1 MRPKVLLVTPTCPVP
16 PTAGAPLRTGGWLR
30 AAAGA
35 AELALATLVRTR
47 EEAAALRELHGLVQH
62 VVAVAA
68 HRTAPARLCDRVL
81 AAVTGRPLP
90 VVAGASRQLRLAI
103 ERLIADWSPDVIQ
116 LEQLAAATYLGLAR
130 RSRCAI
136 VYSAHNV
143 ESRVV
148 GGPPHEGSRS
158 TVAYVRR
165 TAALETTVATAA
177 DRVVAVTAAEAAW
190 FAARGATAVTIA
202 NALWLEDL
210 PLRPGI
216 SDEDPPTLLFV
227 GHLAYPPN
235 RDAALRLVRDILP
248 RVRSHHPRVRCVVAG
263 RRPPREVQRLTRLG
277 AEVVAD
283 PPDLGALW
291 ARASVFVCPLRWGG
305 GSRLKLIE
313 AAARGVPTASTR
325 AGVEGLEL
333 RAGEDLA
340 VADDG
345 AGLAAAV
352 LELLA
357 NPGLASRRAQSA
369 RRRVEAHHDWRQLTP
384 RVRELYEDLG
394 GRAVHDSDGGV
405 G

>member
-16 PTAGAPLRTGGWLR
+16 PTAGAPLRTSGWLR
-30 AAAGA
+30 AAASA
-35 AELALATLVRTR
+35 AELAVATLIRTP
-47 EEAAALRELHGLVQH
+47 EEAAALAELRALVQH
-62 VVAVAA
+62 VVAVPA

-103 ERLIADWSPDVIQ
+103 ERLIADWPPDVVQ
-116 LEQLAAATYLGLAR
+116 LEQLAAAPYLELAR
-130 RSRCAI
+130 RPRCAI

-148 GGPPHEGSRS
+148 AGPPEGRSRS
-158 TVAYVRR
+158 TMAHVRR
-165 TAALETTVATAA
+165 TAALETTMATAA

-210 PLRPGI
+210 PLRRGI

-248 RVRSHHPRVRCVVAG
+248 RVHSHDPRVRCVIAG
-263 RRPPREVQRLTRLG
+263 RRPPREVRRLIRHG
-277 AEVVAD
+277 VDIVAD
-283 PPDLGALW
+283 SLDLGALW
-291 ARASVFVCPLRWGG
+291 AQASVFVCPLRWGG

-313 AAARGVPTASTR
+313 AAARGVPIATTR

-333 RAGEDLA
+333 RAGEDVT
-340 VADDG
+340 VADDDV
-345 AGLAAAV
+345 GLAAAT

-357 NPGLASRRAQSA
+357 DPGLAGRRAQCA
-369 RRRVEAHHDWRQLTP
+369 RRRVEAHHDWHQLTP

-394 GRAVHDSDGGV
+394 GHRRP
-405 G
+405 

>member
-16 PTAGAPLRTGGWLR
+16 PTAGAPLRTSGWLR
-30 AAAGA
+30 AAADA
-35 AELALATLVRTR
+35 AELAVATLVRTP
-47 EEAAALRELHGLVQH
+47 EEAAALRELRGLVQH
-62 VVAVAA
+62 VVAVPAR
-68 HRTAPARLCDRVL
+68 RTPPARLRDRVL
-81 AAVTGRPLP
+81 AALTGRPLP

-103 ERLIADWSPDVIQ
+103 ERLIADWSPDVVQ
-116 LEQLAAATYLGLAR
+116 LEQLAAATYLELSPR
-130 RSRCAI
+130 TRCAV

-148 GGPPHEGSRS
+148 GGPPEGRSRS
-158 TVAYVRR
+158 TVAYARR
-165 TAALETTVATAA
+165 TAALETTVAAAA
-177 DRVVAVTAAEAAW
+177 DRVVTVTAAEAAW
-190 FAARGATAVTIA
+190 FAARGATSMTIA

-210 PLRPGI
+210 PIRPGI

-235 RDAALRLVRDILP
+235 RDAALRLVRDVLP
-248 RVRSHHPRVRCVVAG
+248 RVRSHHPRARCVVAG
-263 RRPPREVQRLTRLG
+263 RQPPREVQRLTRLG

-283 PPDLGALW
+283 PPDLGPLW

-313 AAARGVPTASTR
+313 AAARGVPIATTW

-340 VADDG
+340 VADDD

-357 NPGLASRRAQSA
+357 DAGLAGRRARSA
-369 RRRVEAHHDWRQLTP
+369 RRRVEAHHDWRRLAP

-394 GRAVHDSDGGV
+394 CRAERDSDGGV